1 MSFSGSSSSSSSS
14 GSGSSGGGEWSN
26 KISWYPNAQ
35 FRYGGL
41 VLKIPDSGR
50 EYPENPTQI

>member
-1 MSFSGSSSSSSSS
+1 MSFSGSSSSS